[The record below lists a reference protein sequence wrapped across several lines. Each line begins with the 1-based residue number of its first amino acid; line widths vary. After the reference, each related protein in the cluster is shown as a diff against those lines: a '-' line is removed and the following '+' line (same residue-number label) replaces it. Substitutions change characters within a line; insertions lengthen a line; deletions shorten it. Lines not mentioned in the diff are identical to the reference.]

1 MKSLLILVIIAV
13 AAALTNPSK
22 QEHLQAISDKNALVG
37 GLVELGSALGGVSYN
52 NYIVAS
58 TLSINGKNLTVG
70 VFKNIVVV
78 LKDQSSK

>member
-58 TLSINGKNLTVG
+58 TLSIDGKDITLG
-70 VFKNIVVV
+70 LFKNVVV
-78 LKDQSSK
+78 LEEKSQK